1 MKEIKLSYDAY
12 RMEASCAD
20 GSMKDF
26 FAPKF
31 GKIPLDKWCNDFLI
45 EVVKNENSNV
55 CVELSALER
64 DCETMEDAVEAYNEQ
79 NSDGFK
85 ITFKANIQK
94 SIATN
99 SNVSQKLKKLN
110 DIYSRVK
117 EDSCPFEELKNNAN
131 IDRNFQKAQDQEYE
145 IAVVATMSS
154 GKSTLINAMLGREL
168 LPARNEATTAT
179 IAKIYNTNIDHYSAT
194 SYDADMN
201 LLDSKDPLGLDD
213 MNILNN
219 NPNTAYINIKGK
231 ISGISTDGLNL
242 ILSDTPGPNNSRT
255 KEHEK
260 HTYKLIKDADY
271 KPMVLYIL
279 NATQLEIQDDRN
291 LLKDISEAMRSGGRE
306 GSDRFIFVL
315 NKADEFDPEKGET
328 IAKKIEDTKKYL
340 EKEGIKD
347 PKIFPCASRLAK
359 LIRQDLNGETL
370 SSKEKSSLRGDVAL
384 FVDEPNY
391 HFSDFAPLSDSARA
405 KINEQLKAAKEHNSE
420 KEEALIYTGIPAVEA
435 AISEHLE
442 KYALPKKITEI
453 LHSFSTIVKNLEIEA
468 KELSRL
474 NSSKSKIEKTRKAIN
489 EINAQ
494 LSNGKKSDE
503 LKARIDA
510 LSVSDDVKRDLEK
523 LTGKKTREF
532 LDILTRKY
540 KGNLP
545 TNEAKIKIGIL
556 KNEIEEFGNK
566 FAIDIEMLLNTK
578 IGDEAGKYVDEYNR
592 YVVDLVGSAF
602 KHDVNPAAILGSL
615 VTISFEADS
624 SDYEETIT
632 EEVGTHIE
640 TRTRTVYQT
649 KTKKVKKAQGG
660 FFGGLMRGFGS
671 IFGNDDWGYDED
683 YEEYEV
689 PVNEEYDVEVTD
701 YEKRKYVDLG
711 RLAMDKGQEYFEK
724 VTQHAQKLALEQ
736 SIEEERKLKNNF
748 KEAFDAVNIAIQ
760 KKMDDLDAKLGSEKE
775 LEKAI
780 EESNKKLVWLN
791 NFETDIKKAL
801 VS

>member
-31 GKIPLDKWCNDFLI
+31 GKVPLDKWCNDFLI

-110 DIYSRVK
+110 EIYSRVK

-131 IDRNFQKAQDQEYE
+131 IDRNFQKAQDKEYE

-179 IAKIYNTNIDHYSAT
+179 IAKIYNTNIDHYSAK

-201 LLDSKDPLGLDD
+201 LLDSKDPLDLDD

-219 NPNTAYINIKGK
+219 NPNTAYIDIKGK
-231 ISGISTDGLNL
+231 IAGISTDGLNL

-255 KEHEK
+255 PEHK
-260 HTYKLIKDADY
+260 GHTYRLIKADY

-279 NATQLEIQDDRN
+279 NATQLETNDDYN
-291 LLKDISEAMRSGGRE
+291 LLKYISEQMRDGGRE

-315 NKADEFDPEKGET
+315 NKADEFDPDKGET
-328 IAKKIEDTKKYL
+328 ISKKIEDTKRYL
-340 EKEGIKD
+340 EKFGIKD

-384 FVDEPNY
+384 FVDEPHY

-405 KINEQLKAAKEHNSE
+405 KVNEQLKVAKEHNSE

-435 AISEHLE
+435 AINEHLE

-453 LHSFSTIVKNLEIEA
+453 LHSFNAIVKNLEIEA
-468 KELSRL
+468 KELGKL
-474 NSSKSKIEKTRKAIN
+474 SSNKSKIEETRKAIN
-489 EINAQ
+489 EINSQ

-503 LKARIDA
+503 LKTKIDA
-510 LSVSDDVKRDLEK
+510 LSVSDEIKRDLEN

-532 LDILTRKY
+532 IDILSEKY
-540 KGNLP
+540 KGNLLA
-545 TNEAKIKIGIL
+545 NDAKRKIGIL
-556 KNEIEEFGNK
+556 KDEIEDLGNK

-578 IGDEAGKYVDEYNR
+578 ICEEAGRYVDEYNQ
-592 YVVDLVGSAF
+592 YVADLVGSAF

-615 VTISFEADS
+615 ASISFEADS
-624 SDYEETIT
+624 SDYEETVT

-649 KTKKVKKAQGG
+649 KTRTRKRPQSG
-660 FFGGLMRGFGS
+660 FFGSLKRGFGS
-671 IFGNDDWGYDED
+671 LFGADDWGYDED

-689 PVNEEYDVEVTD
+689 PVNEEYDVEVKD

-748 KEAFDAVNIAIQ
+748 KEAFDAVNVAIQ
-760 KKMDDLDAKLGSEKE
+760 EKMNDLEAKLGSEKE

-780 EESNKKLVWLN
+780 EESKKKLAWLD
-791 NFETDIKKAL
+791 NFEADIKKAL
-801 VS
+801 AS